1 LSRLKELFS
10 DTAIYGLSSVVAR
23 FLGYLLVPFYTS
35 FFLPGE
41 YGVIGLIYAGIG
53 FLNVLFTFG
62 MESSYI
68 RYATERD
75 ESRDVFR
82 TLQTAIL
89 GVGTVLAALMLLG
102 AEWLQPLMS
111 LHSHDA
117 DLLYTL
123 LIGILWFDAL
133 SIVPFAELRLVRKAW
148 LYAGIRIVNVLINLS
163 LNFWLVAG
171 LQWGIEA
178 VLWSNI
184 VASVATTLV
193 LLVITRRQLA
203 GRFQSSILQK
213 ALLFGLP
220 YVPNGLGYAVNE
232 FLDRFYISAMSSD
245 DIMRLYGDGVTADDL
260 TGIYNACYKLA
271 IFMTLGVQM
280 FRMAW
285 QPFFMKYA
293 NASDTKVLFAGV
305 FDWFNIVAA
314 TLFLIIGLFAV
325 EIAAIPVPFMGGAT
339 LIDSRYWAGL
349 SIVPFLLMAYW
360 FQGWFVNFS
369 AGIFIKDQT
378 SKLPMI
384 TLVGAAITIVAN
396 IWMVPMYGMVGPA
409 IVKVLTYGV
418 MSMLLLYYARK
429 AMNVDYNIVRALLLM
444 GGVAGLVWVGTASN
458 LIFLTTFGGRLLLVA
473 SGLLFVLLSGRP
485 QKVSGN

>member
-1 LSRLKELFS
+1 MSRLKELFS

-68 RYATERD
+68 RYATDRG

-89 GVGTVLAALMLLG
+89 AVGTVLAGLMILG
-102 AEWLQPLMS
+102 GGWMQPLMS
-111 LHSHDA
+111 LPARDA

-133 SIVPFAELRLVRKAW
+133 SIVPFAELRLLRKAW
-148 LYAGIRIVNVLINLS
+148 LYAGIRIVNVLVNLS
-163 LNFWLVAG
+163 LNVWLVAG
-171 LQWGIEA
+171 LGWGIEA

-184 VASVATTLV
+184 IASSATTLV
-193 LLVITRRQLA
+193 LLGITRGQLS
-203 GRFQSSILQK
+203 GRFQKGILHK

-232 FLDRFYISAMSSD
+232 FLDRFYINAMSQD
-245 DIMRLYGDGVTADDL
+245 DILRLYGDGVTADDL
-260 TGIYNACYKLA
+260 TGMYNACYKLA

-293 NASDTKVLFAGV
+293 RATDTRVLFASV
-305 FDWFNIVAA
+305 FDWFNIIAA
-314 TLFLIIGLFAV
+314 TLFIIIGLFAA
-325 EIAAIPVPFMGGAT
+325 EIAALTVPFMGGAT
-339 LIDSRYWAGL
+339 LIDSRYWLAL
-349 SIVPFLLMAYW
+349 PIVPFLLMAYW

-378 SKLPMI
+378 SKLPFI
-384 TLVGAAITIVAN
+384 TLVGAAITILAN
-396 IWMVPMYGMVGPA
+396 IWMVPLYGMTGPA
-409 IVKVLTYGV
+409 VVKVLAYGT
-418 MSMLLLYYARK
+418 MSMLLLYYAKK
-429 AMNVDYNIVRALLLM
+429 AMQVDYRIFRALILM
-444 GGVAGLVWVGTASN
+444 GGTAIVVWAGTASGVDF
-458 LIFLTTFGGRLLLVA
+458 IESMAGRLLLTG
-473 SGLLFVLLSGRP
+473 SGLLFVLLLGRP
-485 QKVSGN
+485 PRVSDN

>member
-1 LSRLKELFS
+1 MSRLKELFS

-35 FFLPGE
+35 YFLPGE

-53 FLNVLFTFG
+53 FLNVVFTFG

-68 RYATERD
+68 RYATER
-75 ESRDVFR
+75 ESSRDVFR
-82 TLQTAIL
+82 TLQTIIL
-89 GVGTVLAALMLLG
+89 AVGTVLAGLMFLG
-102 AEWLQPLMS
+102 AGWMQPLMS
-111 LHSHDA
+111 LHHHDA
-117 DLLYTL
+117 DLLYML

-133 SIVPFAELRLVRKAW
+133 SIVPFAELRLIRKAW

-178 VLWSNI
+178 VLWSNVI
-184 VASVATTLV
+184 ASSLTTIV
-193 LLVITRRQLA
+193 LLVITRSQLS
-203 GRFQSSILQK
+203 GSFQTGILRN

-232 FLDRFYISAMSSD
+232 FLDRFYINAMSSD
-245 DIMRLYGDGVTADDL
+245 DIMRLYGEGVTAEDL

-293 NASDTKVLFAGV
+293 QATDTRVLFAGV
-305 FDWFNIVAA
+305 FDWFNVIAA
-314 TLFLIIGLFAV
+314 SLFLIIGLFAV
-325 EIAAIPVPFMGGAT
+325 EIAAIPVPFMGDAT
-339 LIDSRYWAGL
+339 LIDSRYWSGL
-349 SIVPFLLMAYW
+349 SIVPFLLIAYW

-378 SKLPMI
+378 SKLPGI
-384 TLVGAAITIVAN
+384 TLVGASITILAN
-396 IWMVPMYGMVGPA
+396 IWMVPLYGMVGPA
-409 IVKVLTYGV
+409 IVKVLAYGT

-429 AMNVDYNIVRALLLM
+429 AMQVDYRIVRALILM
-444 GGVAGLVWVGTASN
+444 GVMAALVWLGTGSD
-458 LIFLTTFGGRLLLVA
+458 LDFIRTFEGRLLLIVC
-473 SGLLFVLLSGRP
+473 GLLFVFLFGKP